1 MKATVSVMVIFAV
14 AVFTVASGASDK
26 NSTDEDQLISIL
38 NQDEPNRL
46 ACFPL
51 CFPPHVGKR
60 EYVER
65 VAEKNEGEHSA
76 RAFNKLRRWLEV
88 KNNPSSPLASFSLV
102 ARKLGLKPNWER
114 KARESQSFHRRE
126 TADSRSDRQQAFR
139 SSFSW
144 PSTKE
149 KQVSF

>member
-1 MKATVSVMVIFAV
+1 MKATVSVMLLFAV
-14 AVFTVASGASDK
+14 AVFTVASGVSDK

-46 ACFPL
+46 ACWPL
-51 CFPPHVGKR
+51 CFPTDIEMGKR

-88 KNNPSSPLASFSLV
+88 KNNPSSPLASSSLV
-102 ARKLGLKPNWER
+102 ARKLGLKPHWER

-139 SSFSW
+139 SSFS
-144 PSTKE
+144 
-149 KQVSF
+149 